1 MKQTSKDEKA
11 RISQLLDDM
20 LNVKRTEAQQMYRE
34 VEQYLTHVDAEKH
47 PQERIRILLGL
58 ARYWVFAKDIDK
70 ILDLMQEAQS
80 LALRHEL
87 KPEMQR
93 IRSVFAVAHSMSGD
107 NLKAIYTWEDMLEE
121 MEGPDEMWV
130 SVVNNL
136 IVAYANTTQFTK
148 AVDLSYQALEVL
160 DKDDD
165 PEVRVFILLNL
176 GNSYR
181 PLKKYE
187 KSLEVYAEALVLAE
201 KLGKHFFLCY
211 IYGNMCNSLSDLK
224 RYDEAL
230 KYAYKALE
238 LQKRYYPDEHVA
250 ETMITIADTM
260 LKLERYAEAESHLE
274 RALSILSDRNQSQ
287 IASARL
293 SLGQLYLVTQRYDQA
308 LDNIKMA
315 YDLSHDLEITQI
327 KLSST
332 ELMADYYVEVGEFEE
347 SVKYFKLLTELQEEQ
362 FTEISEKMISRQEA
376 EYLRHKIEEQG
387 ESYRLK
393 NVELEASNI
402 LINRQAKALKKS
414 NKELQNSMT
423 MLNRLISVISH
434 DVRGPVA
441 SSAAALRMITESRL
455 DESTRDELLRNM
467 LDTLDSTADLL
478 TEIMIWI
485 ESRSYSTSIERLMR
499 KVDMNSLLQ
508 NVIKLYSGQIIQKQ
522 ISLKLDLR
530 DEICEAYTEP
540 NTMKIVLRNIISNAV
555 KFTPEA
561 GQISIFCAPV
571 QDYIQIRIKD
581 NGCGMSKEEI
591 DKLLK
596 QKMHSQKGSC
606 QEIGM
611 GMGLRLSLGY
621 LKLLDAELKI
631 ASVPQQGSEFI
642 INIRREK

>member
-1 MKQTSKDEKA
+1 
-11 RISQLLDDM
+11 
-20 LNVKRTEAQQMYRE
+20 
-34 VEQYLTHVDAEKH
+34 
-47 PQERIRILLGL
+47 
-58 ARYWVFAKDIDK
+58 
-70 ILDLMQEAQS
+70 
-80 LALRHEL
+80 
-87 KPEMQR
+87 
-93 IRSVFAVAHSMSGD
+93 
-107 NLKAIYTWEDMLEE
+107 
-121 MEGPDEMWV
+121 
-130 SVVNNL
+130 
-136 IVAYANTTQFTK
+136 
-148 AVDLSYQALEVL
+148 
-160 DKDDD
+160 
-165 PEVRVFILLNL
+165 
-176 GNSYR
+176 
-181 PLKKYE
+181 
-187 KSLEVYAEALVLAE
+187 
-201 KLGKHFFLCY
+201 
-211 IYGNMCNSLSDLK
+211 
-224 RYDEAL
+224 
-230 KYAYKALE
+230 
-238 LQKRYYPDEHVA
+238 
-250 ETMITIADTM
+250 
-260 LKLERYAEAESHLE
+260 
-274 RALSILSDRNQSQ
+274 
-287 IASARL
+287 
-293 SLGQLYLVTQRYDQA
+293 
-308 LDNIKMA
+308 
-315 YDLSHDLEITQI
+315 
-327 KLSST
+327 
-332 ELMADYYVEVGEFEE
+332 
-347 SVKYFKLLTELQEEQ
+347 
-362 FTEISEKMISRQEA
+362 
-376 EYLRHKIEEQG
+376 
-387 ESYRLK
+387 
-393 NVELEASNI
+393 
-402 LINRQAKALKKS
+402 
-414 NKELQNSMT
+414 

-642 INIRREK
+642 INIKREK